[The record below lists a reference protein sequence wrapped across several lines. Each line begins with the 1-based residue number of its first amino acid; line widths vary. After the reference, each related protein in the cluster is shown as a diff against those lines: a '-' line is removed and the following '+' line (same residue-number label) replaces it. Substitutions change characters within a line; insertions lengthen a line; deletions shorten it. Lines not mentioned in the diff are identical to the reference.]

1 MRRLV
6 TVVVLA
12 AVMAAGAPAAADDE
26 APEIVA
32 RGVATSPAVLAED
45 GGACTAV
52 PDQLAGI
59 FDFTDACVRHDICYA
74 LGADRLAC
82 DLAFRQDMV
91 ELCHVQH
98 PHPLDLGRVVCLTF
112 AELYF
117 LGVRLFGGLAF
128 QELRLGAHGSPDGPG

>member
-1 MRRLV
+1 M
-6 TVVVLA
+6 VLA
-12 AVMAAGAPAAADDE
+12 TGLVATGPAPAAP
-26 APEIVA
+26 APA
-32 RGVATSPAVLAED
+32 APAAPAAMFDD

-52 PDQLAGI
+52 PDQLPGI